1 MQKKKKTVTFQIDVP
16 LGIFLLILIIAAMVT
31 TTFYFINKTIGERAL
46 KATQIADYTA
56 DCMSSYAAIGWLKD
70 FWINNVDDMTLVYGR
85 ESANELESYLKE
97 RIPGYINAASVTPV
111 QLLSANK
118 ETCMVFAELCYTEIC
133 MIFDRMQQNYHCSY
147 ICSFVV
153 AGDECV
159 YLTSGCDY
167 GELRTNEGG
176 NIYELGARV
185 PFSYGVFPMLDNIL
199 AGKENENDDNYI
211 ILSLNG
217 ENDVCAFSPVHDE
230 YGNTVLVVSTDNDLD
245 DIISMSIQD
254 ALRITL
260 ITLLLLLLLIV
271 MVHYLLFRNVV
282 QPIKKEETILAEY
295 VEGKDAE
302 KAVSELTGITS
313 NNEIETLAE
322 DFSFM
327 AAELDRYIGEVRMV
341 TTEKERIGAEL
352 DMAARIQA
360 SQLPATFPAFPERTE
375 FDIYASMD
383 PAKEVGGDFYDFFL
397 VDDDHLALV
406 IADVSG
412 KGVPAALFMMAS
424 KILIANYASIG
435 GTPADILSKVNERIC
450 ERDNDNMFVTV
461 WLGILEISTGK
472 LTTANAGHEYP
483 AIKKAREQF
492 ELTKD
497 KHGLFIGAMAG
508 VKYKEYEIQLE
519 KGDTLFVYTDG
530 VPEATNAAGKL
541 FGNERMIDALNS
553 APNGGLSDLLQI
565 VRSKVDEF
573 VGEAPQF
580 DDLTMLAVRYWGK
593 N

>member
-1 MQKKKKTVTFQIDVP
+1 MRKKKRTVVFQIAVP
-16 LGIFLLILIIAAMVT
+16 LFILLLVLIIGAMLAVT
-31 TTFYFINKTIGERAL
+31 YFFTQKTIGERAEIS
-46 KATQIADYTA
+46 TQIANYTA
-56 DCMSSYAAIGWLKD
+56 DFVAEYRAIGWLKD

-97 RIPGYINAASVTPV
+97 RIPGYINAASVTSE
-111 QLLSANK
+111 QLLSTDK
-118 ETCMVFAELCYTEIC
+118 ETCMIFAELCYTEIC
-133 MIFDRMQQNYHCSY
+133 MMFDRMQQNYHCSY

-153 AGDECV
+153 TGDECV

-167 GELRTNEGG
+167 GELRTNEDGD
-176 NIYELGARV
+176 IYELGERV
-185 PFSYGVFPMLDNIL
+185 PFSYGVFPMLDNML

-211 ILSLNG
+211 FLHMNG
-217 ENDVCAFSPVHDE
+217 ETDVCAFSPVHDE
-230 YGNTVLVVSTDNDLD
+230 YGNVVLVVSTDNNLD
-245 DIISMSIQD
+245 DILIIAVQD

-260 ITLLLLLLLIV
+260 ITLLMLFLLIV
-271 MVHYLLFRNVV
+271 MVNYLLFRNVV
-282 QPIKKEETILAEY
+282 RPIKKEEAILAEY

-302 KAVSELTGITS
+302 KAISELNGITS

-327 AAELDRYIGEVRMV
+327 ATEIDRYITEVRTV
-341 TTEKERIGAEL
+341 TAEKERIGAEL
-352 DMAARIQA
+352 NMAASIQA
-360 SQLPATFPAFPERTE
+360 SQLPRIFPPFPERTE

-397 VDDDHLALV
+397 IDDDHLALV

-412 KGVPAALFMMAS
+412 KGIPAALFMMAS
-424 KILIANYASIG
+424 KMVIGNYAAMGGSASEILI
-435 GTPADILSKVNERIC
+435 KVNDHISEK
-450 ERDNDNMFVTV
+450 NPDNMFVTV

-472 LTTANAGHEYP
+472 LNCCNAGHEYP
-483 AIKKAREQF
+483 AIKKAGGQF
-492 ELTKD
+492 EILKD

-519 KGDTLFVYTDG
+519 KGDMLFVYTDG
-530 VPEATNAAGKL
+530 VPEATNAALEL
-541 FGNERMIDALNS
+541 FGTERMVDALNS
-553 APNGGLSDLLQI
+553 APEGTLSELLKT

-580 DDLTMLAVRYWGK
+580 DDLTMLAMRYFGK
-593 N
+593 S